1 MISRIFFKNRVDDD
15 ADKNNDLALLVM
27 DSDDDK
33 SHFDYKDIVKNESRS
48 KKAQKKAAKKLAR
61 SKGGQVENANE
72 FKLDLQDN
80 RFSAI
85 FQNPKYNVDPSNPS
99 FKKTK
104 SMQEVI
110 QEKQKRILQGDKI
123 KSSERYVVISRIFL
137 FYFIPNIYLFNVA
150 ISRIFFILC
159 SSNLSTKT
167 SEEPFKKRAKMSG
180 LDSLVHSVQA
190 KSKRMKGST
199 SRKNMKSKS

>member
-1 MISRIFFKNRVDDD
+1 MIFFLNSMEGN

-27 DSDDDK
+27 DSDDEK

-48 KKAQKKAAKKLAR
+48 KKAQKKAAKKLAKLAK
-61 SKGGQVENANE
+61 SKGQDRENANE
-72 FKLDLQDN
+72 FKLDLQDT

-110 QEKQKRILQGDKI
+110 QEKQKRILQGDDKI
-123 KSSERYVVISRIFL
+123 KSSTSVTKS
-137 FYFIPNIYLFNVA
+137 NI
-150 ISRIFFILC
+150 
-159 SSNLSTKT
+159 SSNT
-167 SEEPFKKRAKMSG
+167 SEEPSKKRAKMSG

-190 KSKRMKGST
+190 KSKRMKASN
-199 SRKNMKSKS
+199 SQKNMKSK

>member
-1 MISRIFFKNRVDDD
+1 MIFFLNSMEGN

-48 KKAQKKAAKKLAR
+48 KKAQKKAAKKLAKLAK
-61 SKGGQVENANE
+61 SKGQDRENANE
-72 FKLDLQDN
+72 FKLDLQDT

-123 KSSERYVVISRIFL
+123 KKSSTETEVVSKN
-137 FYFIPNIYLFNVA
+137 PE
-150 ISRIFFILC
+150 
-159 SSNLSTKT
+159 
-167 SEEPFKKRAKMSG
+167 EEPFKKRAKLSG

-190 KSKRMKGST
+190 KSKRMKSST
-199 SRKNMKSKS
+199 STSSRKNMKSKS

>member
-1 MISRIFFKNRVDDD
+1 MEGN
-15 ADKNNDLALLVM
+15 ADKDNDLALLVM

-48 KKAQKKAAKKLAR
+48 KKAQKKAAKKLAKLAK
-61 SKGGQVENANE
+61 SKGHDRENANE
-72 FKLDLQDN
+72 FKLDLQDT

-123 KSSERYVVISRIFL
+123 KKSSTETEVVSKN
-137 FYFIPNIYLFNVA
+137 PE
-150 ISRIFFILC
+150 
-159 SSNLSTKT
+159 
-167 SEEPFKKRAKMSG
+167 EEPFKKRAKLSG

-190 KSKRMKGST
+190 KSKRMKATTST
-199 SRKNMKSKS
+199 SSRKNMKSKS

>member
-1 MISRIFFKNRVDDD
+1 MEGN

-123 KSSERYVVISRIFL
+123 KKSSTETEVVSKN
-137 FYFIPNIYLFNVA
+137 PE
-150 ISRIFFILC
+150 
-159 SSNLSTKT
+159 
-167 SEEPFKKRAKMSG
+167 EEPFKKRAKLSG

-190 KSKRMKGST
+190 KSKRMKATTST
-199 SRKNMKSKS
+199 SSRKNMKSKS

>member
-1 MISRIFFKNRVDDD
+1 MEGN
-15 ADKNNDLALLVM
+15 ADKDNDLALLVM

-48 KKAQKKAAKKLAR
+48 KKAQKKAAKKLAKLAK
-61 SKGGQVENANE
+61 SKGQDWENANE
-72 FKLDLQDN
+72 FKLDLQDT

-123 KSSERYVVISRIFL
+123 KKSSTETEVVSKN
-137 FYFIPNIYLFNVA
+137 PE
-150 ISRIFFILC
+150 
-159 SSNLSTKT
+159 
-167 SEEPFKKRAKMSG
+167 EEPFKKRAKLSG

-190 KSKRMKGST
+190 KSKRMKATTST
-199 SRKNMKSKS
+199 SSRKNMKSKS

>member
-1 MISRIFFKNRVDDD
+1 MDDD

-61 SKGGQVENANE
+61 SAAAAASKGQAAENANE
-72 FKLDLQDN
+72 FKLDLQDT

-85 FQNPKYNVDPSNPS
+85 FENPKYNVDPSNPS

-110 QEKQKRILQGDKI
+110 QEKQKRILQGDDKI
-123 KSSERYVVISRIFL
+123 KSSTSVTKS
-137 FYFIPNIYLFNVA
+137 NV
-150 ISRIFFILC
+150 
-159 SSNLSTKT
+159 SSNT
-167 SEEPFKKRAKMSG
+167 SEEPSKKRAKMSG

-190 KSKRMKGST
+190 KSKRMKASN
-199 SRKNMKSKS
+199 SQKNMKSK